1 MIRVRGLSKAFG
13 ALRAVDA
20 LSFDAAA
27 NRVTSIIGPNGAGKS
42 TAFNLI
48 AGTLRPD
55 AGTVELQGR
64 DITGEPPYALTRLGV
79 ARSFQ
84 ITRTGDPTGDLVVNI
99 AVTGSAT
106 NGADYSAIAATATI
120 LDGESFVKIGRAH
133 V

>member
-55 AGTVELQGR
+55 AGTVELEGH
-64 DITGEPPYALTRLGV
+64 DITGEPPYALTRLD
-79 ARSFQ
+79 RKS
-84 ITRTGDPTGDLVVNI
+84 TRLN
-99 AVTGSAT
+99 S
-106 NGADYSAIAATATI
+106 S
-120 LDGESFVKIGRAH
+120 H
-133 V
+133 